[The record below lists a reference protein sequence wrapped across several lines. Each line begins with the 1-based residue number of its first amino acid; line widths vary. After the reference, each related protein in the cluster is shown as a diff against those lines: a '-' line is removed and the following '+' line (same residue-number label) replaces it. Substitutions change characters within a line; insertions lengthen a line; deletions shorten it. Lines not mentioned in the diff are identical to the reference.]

1 MKDSVKCPNCGFDV
15 DVNSAFKSQVEQEF
29 NQKLAAEKKNFEKE
43 VEAKREQYKTHLEQL
58 NAKQKE
64 LEAKQAEFDARVAE
78 ALKLKQSELEA
89 QIKIKFENENLAA
102 VNALKTELEAK
113 SKQVSELNLKTVEIE
128 KLKREKDE
136 LEASIKAKSELEFSA
151 KLQAE
156 KERLQK
162 EISSANELKFRQ
174 KDEQMEALKKQLSE
188 AQRRIEQGSQQLQ
201 GEVQELAIEEWL
213 RAKFPLD
220 TIEEV
225 KKGANGADCMQIVNT
240 REVQNCGKIYYE
252 SKRTKNFS
260 NEWIEKFRSDMRSSG
275 ADVGVL
281 VSEARPKDMERLG
294 LVDGVWVCSYEEFKA
309 LSFVLRNSVIEL
321 NFAKSSVQNKT
332 GKIELLYSY
341 LTSNE
346 FKMRIEAIVE
356 GFTSMQE
363 DLIKEQNAMKRIWKS
378 REKQIEKVRDNAI
391 EMFGSI
397 KGIAGNS
404 IGEIKTLELGF
415 DESIAQSEPENE

>member
-64 LEAKQAEFDARVAE
+64 LETKQAEFDARVAE

-102 VNALKTELEAK
+102 VNALKAELEAK

-404 IGEIKTLELGF
+404 IGEIRTLELGF
-415 DESIAQSEPENE
+415 DDSDDAVEGE

>member
-415 DESIAQSEPENE
+415 DESVAQSELENE

>member
-102 VNALKTELEAK
+102 VNALKAELEAK

-415 DESIAQSEPENE
+415 DESVAQSEPENE

>member
-78 ALKLKQSELEA
+78 ALKLRQSELEA

-102 VNALKTELEAK
+102 VNALKAELEAK

-415 DESIAQSEPENE
+415 DESVAQSELENE

>member
-78 ALKLKQSELEA
+78 ALKLRQSELEA

-102 VNALKTELEAK
+102 VNALKAELEAK

-162 EISSANELKFRQ
+162 EILSANELKFRQ

-415 DESIAQSEPENE
+415 DESVAQSEPENE